1 MKKNHVI
8 DNVFTLVLFAM
19 FATMALLVTSAG
31 ASAYKSTSEQTEKR
45 FDRQTC
51 LSYITARV
59 RSNNEAGAVEITEL
73 GGCEALTFTQ
83 EANGGKYITC
93 IYYQDGAIRELL
105 FREGIELAPE
115 DGTAICSANG
125 LSFSLEGG
133 SLAVTLTGTDGA
145 EVTAVIN
152 CVG

>member
-19 FATMALLVTSAG
+19 FATLALLVTAAG
-31 ASAYKSTSEQTEKR
+31 ASAYKSTSEQTEQR

-59 RSNNEAGAVEITEL
+59 RSNNEAGAIGITRF
-73 GGCEALTFTQ
+73 GGCDALTFTQ

-93 IYYQDGAIRELL
+93 IYYYDGAIRELL
-105 FREGIELAPE
+105 FRQGIELKPE
-115 DGTAICSANG
+115 DGTAICNANG
-125 LSFSLEGG
+125 LGFSLEDKC
-133 SLAVTLTGTDGA
+133 LAITLTGTDWVD
-145 EVTAVIN
+145 VTAVIA
-152 CVG
+152 CTG